1 MLASAPTTTALMP
14 HVAAAEVRLPDRDR
28 DVTDAM
34 FAAFEESTFPYSLH
48 NIQALQQ
55 LLNIP
60 PAARCPIHPSQ
71 WLYFQAIGD
80 SIFMEDAT
88 RAAPALQAA
97 LTSAVLAD
105 FPRGIGSELNY
116 TPFWD
121 VVGFALPVLA
131 SRVLGFEVVKL
142 RWMCLTALGHCSRL
156 IAFVNC
162 LSLQGVMLL
171 QKCHGL

>member
-1 MLASAPTTTALMP
+1 M
-14 HVAAAEVRLPDRDR
+14 RLPDRHR

-34 FAAFEESTFPYSLH
+34 FAAFEESTFPYSLN

-55 LLNIP
+55 LLNLP

-88 RAAPALQAA
+88 RAVPALQAA

-105 FPRGIGSELNY
+105 FPPWHRYGAELHTILGCSGICAARACEPS
-116 TPFWD
+116 P
-121 VVGFALPVLA
+121 
-131 SRVLGFEVVKL
+131 
-142 RWMCLTALGHCSRL
+142 RL
-156 IAFVNC
+156 
-162 LSLQGVMLL
+162 
-171 QKCHGL
+171 